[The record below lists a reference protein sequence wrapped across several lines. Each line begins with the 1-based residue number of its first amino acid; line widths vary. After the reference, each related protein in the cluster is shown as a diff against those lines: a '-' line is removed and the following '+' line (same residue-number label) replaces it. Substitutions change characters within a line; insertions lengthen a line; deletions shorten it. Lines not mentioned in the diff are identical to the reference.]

1 MGDMGAYSSNLT
13 SKKRSSVNKDVSYL
27 TSRLLLQDVDS
38 VPHSDFQSAMSCLT
52 FSSGGRS
59 ECAKGC
65 RYNSGSLS
73 GNTPSA
79 LVGVESPVVASFE
92 TALIANAQWP
102 RVVCHSSLQSHD
114 QQHCTDYTA
123 LVYCNMVPSMP
134 VFRSLSQHWRDSK
147 VLASA
152 EVHVVVYRA
161 RTTSCDCPNDRTS
174 FVQYHAVNLFN
185 YFFSVQRCGVTLR
198 ISCIDS
204 TNGMENYI
212 FNFPPVSFDSS
223 SDFTCPTTP
232 AFTSYDYRNPSHA
245 SFPPDAVQTPPQP
258 LLPPSSSDGY
268 PALDLALL
276 AISILQI
283 ELSLTS
289 KTSPPTEA
297 PTSNVPSV
305 SSMAVLSTCPNTGV
319 PVGCNDKVSAAKP
332 TANKSTW
339 AAQNPGW
346 PVTNA
351 VSPASLHCGERTSEH
366 ACSIETD
373 IGSTAEGS

>member
-1 MGDMGAYSSNLT
+1 
-13 SKKRSSVNKDVSYL
+13 
-27 TSRLLLQDVDS
+27 
-38 VPHSDFQSAMSCLT
+38 
-52 FSSGGRS
+52 
-59 ECAKGC
+59 
-65 RYNSGSLS
+65 
-73 GNTPSA
+73 
-79 LVGVESPVVASFE
+79 
-92 TALIANAQWP
+92 
-102 RVVCHSSLQSHD
+102 
-114 QQHCTDYTA
+114 
-123 LVYCNMVPSMP
+123 
-134 VFRSLSQHWRDSK
+134 
-147 VLASA
+147 
-152 EVHVVVYRA
+152 
-161 RTTSCDCPNDRTS
+161 
-174 FVQYHAVNLFN
+174 
-185 YFFSVQRCGVTLR
+185 
-198 ISCIDS
+198 
-204 TNGMENYI
+204 MENYV

-351 VSPASLHCGERTSEH
+351 VSPASLHSQRKDRDVLLNEVIQSLADEFEAKVQVLAMTHNVTHEKLANAIIH
-366 ACSIETD
+366 DKAHEVN
-373 IGSTAEGS
+373 EGSARGEKLSLEQIRDLARVDPKYQDMTQEEKDELLRAL